1 MNKIKD
7 AKTEYDKYLEDGES
21 APASVIKAYRAI
33 GTALDDYISELS
45 EFSWICGFNYALR
58 LMERGDQNA

>member
-7 AKTEYDKYLEDGES
+7 AKTEYENYLECVNDL
-21 APASVIKAYRAI
+21 APESVIKDYRAI

-45 EFSWICGFNYALR
+45 FHGSADSTTRFV
-58 LMERGDQNA
+58 